1 LNELASMTDSAARRT
16 SPSSV
21 GSATIRIIVFI
32 RRGRFTAR
40 APALTI
46 ASIRRVAPYL
56 RLVSSASRSSIDSSR
71 WARWA
76 EAAFLVAD
84 RCSSAS
90 NCRR

>member
-1 LNELASMTDSAARRT
+1 MTDSAARRT

-32 RRGRFTAR
+32 SRGRRTAL

-46 ASIRRVAPYL
+46 ASIRRLAPYL
-56 RLVSSASRSSIDSSR
+56 RLDTSAIRSSTDSSR
-71 WARWA
+71 SARWA
-76 EAAFLVAD
+76 DAPRCVDA
-84 RCSSAS
+84 RCSSSS